1 MPNISAGREVPI
13 DVIVQHSSH
22 ERASARLL
30 QMLLGH
36 DQSPLGQLKKSI
48 DKAVQAFSA
57 ATSHADDLTLLLVRY
72 SETTESDRPIAS
84 VATTGHVTRGKP

>member
-30 QMLLGH
+30 EILEH
-36 DQSPLGQLKKSI
+36 YESPHGRMKDSI
-48 DKAVQAFSA
+48 IEAVAGFSA
-57 ATSHADDLTLLLVRY
+57 GKSPANELTLLSVHY
-72 SETTESDRPIAS
+72 SGITESDRPIAS
-84 VATTGHVTRGKP
+84 VAAAEHVTRGEA